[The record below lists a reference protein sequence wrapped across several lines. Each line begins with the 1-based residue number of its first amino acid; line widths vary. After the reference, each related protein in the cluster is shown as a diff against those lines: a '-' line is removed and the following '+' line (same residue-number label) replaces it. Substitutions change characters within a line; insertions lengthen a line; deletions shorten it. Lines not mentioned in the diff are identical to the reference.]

1 MSGTSKSKGPRRRC
15 RPATPARLER
25 AALHY
30 LARYA
35 TSAENLRRVL
45 QRRVEKS
52 ARLCGTDRQ
61 EGGAQIEAI
70 LAKLTAVRLI
80 DDAAY
85 ARARATTLFHRGL
98 PRRSIKAMLH
108 AKGVAG
114 AHIDDALAAVDA
126 EIGDPDLAAALAYAR
141 RRRIGP
147 YRLESDRGPSRQR
160 DLAALSRRG
169 FDVDTVRRVV
179 DAEDLDTL
187 EEEVAAEG
195 RDP

>member
-1 MSGTSKSKGPRRRC
+1 MPQRRY
-15 RPATPARLER
+15 RPATPASLER

-52 ARLCGTDRQ
+52 ARFCGTDRQ
-61 EGGAQIEAI
+61 EGSAQIEAI
-70 LAKLTAVRLI
+70 LAKLTAVRLL

-85 ARARATTLFHRGL
+85 ARARAITLFRRGL
-98 PRRSIKAMLH
+98 PRRGIKAMLH

-114 AHIDDALAAVDA
+114 AHIDEALAAVEA
-126 EIGDPDLAAALAYAR
+126 ETGDPDLAAALAYAR

-147 YRLESDRGPSRQR
+147 YRPESERGRSRHR

-169 FDVDTVRRVV
+169 FDVDTVRRVI
-179 DAEDLDTL
+179 DAMDLPAL
-187 EEEVAAEG
+187 EAEAAATSAN
-195 RDP
+195 P

>member
-1 MSGTSKSKGPRRRC
+1 MSETSKSKAPQRRY
-15 RPATPARLER
+15 RPATPASLER

-52 ARLCGTDRQ
+52 ARFCGTDRQ

-85 ARARATTLFHRGL
+85 ARSRATTLFHRGL

-114 AHIDDALAAVDA
+114 SHIDQALAAVEA

-147 YRLESDRGPSRQR
+147 YRSESQRMQCRQR

-169 FDVDTVRRVV
+169 FDFDTVRRVIEAK
-179 DAEDLDTL
+179 DPDTL
-187 EEEVAAEG
+187 EAEAAATD
-195 RDP
+195 R